1 MDSTQEQKETRRL
14 AGKWT
19 ALFLGLSALTVW
31 AGVLL
36 QFYVSTQVLGQG
48 HVAGYVKY
56 ISFFTTLGNILA
68 ALSLST
74 LCIPLNIRVW
84 KFFSRTTVRSAVA
97 VYIIVV
103 AVAYSVLLRHLWN
116 PEGIQYVAD
125 VILHDISPVLYVI
138 AWIFFVPKGTLH
150 WKNTLVWLLF
160 PLVYFIY
167 ILTRGAFFQVYPYPF
182 LDAGRLGYQA
192 VLINALALLTVFVVL
207 GFMVVF
213 VDRKIGLHKGKKS
226 K

>member
-125 VILHDISPVLYVI
+125 
-138 AWIFFVPKGTLH
+138 FFRSER
-150 WKNTLVWLLF
+150 N
-160 PLVYFIY
+160 
-167 ILTRGAFFQVYPYPF
+167 
-182 LDAGRLGYQA
+182 
-192 VLINALALLTVFVVL
+192 LALEKYSGLASFSAGLFYLHFNSRSLFSSLSLSVFRRRPPRLPGGVNQCARTPDSFCCV
-207 GFMVVF
+207 
-213 VDRKIGLHKGKKS
+213 GLHGCFC
-226 K
+226 